1 VPAAVGDIQVNH
13 CRMPSCAN
21 FGIPARTAPVK
32 TGRAKGQS
40 VPRNLPDAMVAS
52 CPHANCTTHGQ
63 AVASNPGMYSRY
75 GKTSSGSQRY
85 GCKAC
90 KSTFSV
96 AQLRPPQPAA
106 PPARRDLYKV
116 HGNRKSTPA
125 LLCSGCKER
134 VPIKSN
140 AGIAEE
146 LERLSAP
153 LRRHQASQ
161 VRPSCPAAG
170 CDNHGKSVAAHRD
183 LYHRH
188 GTTKT
193 GSVRWQC
200 KACRHTFSSPIVAT
214 SGHRRILENEFI
226 LRLLMNKMPLRRIC
240 EVAQIGA
247 TSLYG
252 KIDFLH
258 RQAELLAGAHEQLL
272 PDKRIERLFLSSD
285 RQDYLVNWSDR
296 KDKRPVQLS
305 AIGTADDRTGYVF
318 GMRLNYDGR
327 LDPEQAGAEAAACGD
342 YGIPYPHR
350 RFARLWLPRDYEDA
364 SLTANLQ
371 LALPEADTLDNEI
384 ERDYR
389 QVQMRDDVEVPPEL
403 TSERALP
410 SRGMQVHCLEH

>member
-1 VPAAVGDIQVNH
+1 VLG
-13 CRMPSCAN
+13 R
-21 FGIPARTAPVK
+21 
-32 TGRAKGQS
+32 GRAKGQS

-52 CPHANCTTHGQ
+52 CPNINCTTRGQ

-161 VRPSCPAAG
+161 VRPSCPACG
-170 CDNHGKSVAAHRD
+170 NRGKSIAEHRD
-183 LYHRH
+183 LYRRR
-188 GTTKT
+188 GATKS

-200 KACRHTFSSPIVAT
+200 KASRRTFSSPTVAAR
-214 SGHRRILENEFI
+214 GHRRILDNEFI

-258 RQAELLAGAHEQLL
+258 RQAELLAGSCEQLL
-272 PDKRIERLFLSSD
+272 PNKPIARLFLSSD
-285 RQDYLVNWSDR
+285 RQDYLVNWTDR
-296 KDKRPVQLS
+296 SDKRPVQLT
-305 AIGTADDRTGYVF
+305 AIGTADDRTGYIF
-318 GMRLNYDGR
+318 GMHLNYDGN
-327 LDPEQAGAEAAACGD
+327 LDPERVGAEAIACDVNKRGTLT
-342 YGIPYPHR
+342 P
-350 RFARLWLPRDYEDA
+350 RLKAP
-364 SLTANLQ
+364 S
-371 LALPEADTLDNEI
+371 ALI
-384 ERDYR
+384 
-389 QVQMRDDVEVPPEL
+389 
-403 TSERALP
+403 
-410 SRGMQVHCLEH
+410 